1 MAKFYAVRKGN
12 KPGIY
17 RTWDECKE
25 QIHKF
30 KGAEY
35 KSFTSERDALNYIN
49 ENKLVLE
56 SNSVSKFGYIETSL
70 STDAACS
77 GNPGE
82 LEFRGVDTQ
91 TGKQIFHYGPFP
103 LGTNNLGEFLG
114 IVHGLQILNSNQ
126 EWDKPIYADSQTAI
140 AWVKKKNVNTNLVRN
155 HKTEELWQ
163 MIDVAIEWLERN
175 DYRNPILKWDT
186 VAWGE
191 IKADFGRK

>member
-56 SNSVSKFGYIETSL
+56 SNSVSQFGYIETSL

-163 MIDVAIEWLERN
+163 MIDAAIEWLERN